1 MPSAQ
6 KKALLIFCFLCC
18 AYFMVSFQRLC
29 LGTIAPDIA
38 AALAFGP
45 VALGWLGSGFHYSY
59 ALCQIPGGYVI
70 DRYGPRIPL
79 SLLFGLIGGM
89 GSCLFAVS
97 ASFGSSI
104 LARILVGVGMS
115 IVTASSFK
123 TISSLF
129 SSRRYIRFIS
139 IFFAVGGFGML
150 FSTSPLAFINKVWGW
165 RNLFLISGLICLAL
179 GAAFWFLLK
188 EHGPAPSSEKTS
200 SSDKS
205 FKALVGALFSLAP
218 FRVILLWYITA
229 SSIFFSFASLWAGP
243 YYGAVFGLSSEEVGQ
258 LLSVG
263 ILGLIIGTPVGAWL
277 SEKIGS
283 RKRVI
288 ILSSILA
295 VTGSAMICFLG
306 SGAGTAAACLSFVL
320 ICLSG
325 NLGASVIYALLKDSI
340 PAHLVGTSTAL
351 MSSSLF
357 VLTAMLQ
364 MIIGYLLTLLSSAQ
378 GQLPYEKGFLIYLA
392 LGLISL
398 MLSFRL
404 ADVPSAKA

>member
-1 MPSAQ
+1 M
-6 KKALLIFCFLCC
+6 
-18 AYFMVSFQRLC
+18 SFR
-29 LGTIAPDIA
+29 
-38 AALAFGP
+38 
-45 VALGWLGSGFHYSY
+45 
-59 ALCQIPGGYVI
+59 
-70 DRYGPRIPL
+70 
-79 SLLFGLIGGM
+79 
-89 GSCLFAVS
+89 
-97 ASFGSSI
+97 
-104 LARILVGVGMS
+104 
-115 IVTASSFK
+115 
-123 TISSLF
+123 
-129 SSRRYIRFIS
+129 
-139 IFFAVGGFGML
+139 
-150 FSTSPLAFINKVWGW
+150 
-165 RNLFLISGLICLAL
+165 
-179 GAAFWFLLK
+179 
-188 EHGPAPSSEKTS
+188 
-200 SSDKS
+200 
-205 FKALVGALFSLAP
+205 ALVGALFSLAS

-263 ILGLIIGTPVGAWL
+263 ILGLIIGTPGGAWL

-288 ILSSILA
+288 ILSSVLA

-306 SGAGTAAACLSFVL
+306 SGTGAAAACLSFVL

-364 MIIGYLLTLLSSAQ
+364 MIIGYLLTLLSAAQ
-378 GQLPYEKGFLIYLA
+378 GQLPYEKGFLIYLV

-398 MLSFRL
+398 VLSFRL
-404 ADVPSAKA
+404 TDVPAARA